1 MDDLDDEENELEL
14 NDTDKL
20 ESWITWDRM
29 GDRGMEDS
37 EGEGAGC
44 ADNHG

>member
-20 ESWITWDRM
+20 ESWITWDEKRWAGEWRTM
-29 GDRGMEDS
+29 RGIKR
-37 EGEGAGC
+37 
-44 ADNHG
+44 

>member
-29 GDRGMEDS
+29 GDSGRQRDG
-37 EGEGAGC
+37 GQ
-44 ADNHG
+44 